1 MEDSEMEQGT
11 EQAIDEKLSRC
22 LRRCGHVLY
31 HQSHHSQQD
40 AVLALLRQGP
50 LNQKQIQQLLSTR
63 PGSVSELISKL
74 ESKQLVERRRDDD
87 DRRRVV
93 LSLTEKGQ
101 VAALIHKER
110 ASEDLFAAFSPEEK
124 EQLAGLLEK
133 LLESWG
139 L

>member
-1 MEDSEMEQGT
+1 MEQET
-11 EQAIDEKLSRC
+11 EKCIDEQLSRR

-31 HQSHHSQQD
+31 HQTHHSQQD

-50 LNQKQIQQLLSTR
+50 LNQKQIQEQLSTR

-74 ESKQLVERRRDDD
+74 EAKQLVERRRDDA

-101 VAALIHKER
+101 LAALIHEQR
-110 ASEDLFAAFSPEEK
+110 PSEDLFAALTEEEK
-124 EQLAGLLEK
+124 GQLAGLLGK

-139 L
+139 F

>member
-1 MEDSEMEQGT
+1 MEQEIKQST
-11 EQAIDEKLSRC
+11 DEKLSRC

-50 LNQKQIQQLLSTR
+50 LSQKQIQEQLSTR

-74 ESKQLVERRRDDD
+74 ESKQLVERRRDDA

-93 LSLTEKGQ
+93 LSLTEKGRI
-101 VAALIHKER
+101 AALIHRER
-110 ASEDLFAAFSPEEK
+110 PSEDLFAAFSEEEK

>member
-1 MEDSEMEQGT
+1 MEQEIKQT
-11 EQAIDEKLSRC
+11 TDEKLSRC

-50 LNQKQIQQLLSTR
+50 MNQKQIQEQLSTR

-74 ESKQLVERRRDDD
+74 ESKQLVERRRDEN

-110 ASEDLFAAFSPEEK
+110 PAEDLFAAFSEEEK

>member
-1 MEDSEMEQGT
+1 MEQEIKQT
-11 EQAIDEKLSRC
+11 TDEKLSRC

-50 LNQKQIQQLLSTR
+50 LNQKQIQEQLSTR

-74 ESKQLVERRRDDD
+74 ESKQLVERRRDDA

-101 VAALIHKER
+101 DAAMIHKER
-110 ASEDLFAAFSPEEK
+110 PAEDLFAAFSEEEK

>member
-1 MEDSEMEQGT
+1 MEQVT
-11 EQAIDEKLSRC
+11 ETYTDEQLSCR

-50 LNQKQIQQLLSTR
+50 LNQKQIQEQLSTR

-101 VAALIHKER
+101 IAALIHKER
-110 ASEDLFAAFSPEEK
+110 PSEDLFAALTEEEK
-124 EQLAGLLEK
+124 EQLAGLLGK

-139 L
+139 F

>member
-1 MEDSEMEQGT
+1 MEQEIKQT
-11 EQAIDEKLSRC
+11 TDEKLSRC

-31 HQSHHSQQD
+31 HQSRHSQQD

-50 LNQKQIQQLLSTR
+50 LNQKQIQEQLSTR

-74 ESKQLVERRRDDD
+74 ESKQLVERRRDEN

-101 VAALIHKER
+101 DAAMIHKER
-110 ASEDLFAAFSPEEK
+110 PAEDLFAAFSEEEK